1 MSGDVLHQQHLQLVL
16 GEPPA
21 GSQRSEET
29 QRASGPPNSS
39 IAMATESPTDK
50 PPAPPRDPGP
60 DVPYSHGLHVLDEQT
75 LRPQPVLVLLHVQQ
89 SAVRLLQ
96 TQRRAVLI
104 QPGPG
109 HGSLYIVHLEA
120 PPLYSRASGSNRTAC
135 RCKTGSGTAACPRP
149 IGRLEE
155 TGTESQLRRSHD
167 SESTMRGRTSLLRE
181 NLLRVLQQKHTHVRD
196 THVPPPETAC
206 RQWAWSLNAPS

>member
-21 GSQRSEET
+21 GSQRPEET
-29 QRASGPPNSS
+29 QRTSGPPYSA
-39 IAMATESPTDK
+39 IAMATESPTGK
-50 PPAPPRDPGP
+50 TAAPPRDPGP
-60 DVPYSHGLHVLDEQT
+60 DVPYSRGLHVLDEQT
-75 LRPQPVLVLLHVQQ
+75 LGPQPVLVLLHVQQ

-109 HGSLYIVHLEA
+109 HGSGNRTSSLYIVHLQA
-120 PPLYSRASGSNRTAC
+120 PPLYSHASGSNRTAC
-135 RCKTGSGTAACPRP
+135 RCKTGSGRAACPRP

-155 TGTESQLRRSHD
+155 TGTESQRRRSHD
-167 SESTMRGRTSLLRE
+167 PSL
-181 NLLRVLQQKHTHVRD
+181 Q
-196 THVPPPETAC
+196 
-206 RQWAWSLNAPS
+206 

>member
-1 MSGDVLHQQHLQLVL
+1 MSGDVLHQQSLQLVL

-21 GSQRSEET
+21 GPQRSEET
-29 QRASGPPNSS
+29 QGVSLQTAPSPWQQSHQQIKLRCSLEEQPP
-39 IAMATESPTDK
+39 PGD
-50 PPAPPRDPGP
+50 PRPG
-60 DVPYSHGLHVLDEQT
+60 VPYSHGLHVLDEQT
-75 LRPQPVLVLLHVQQ
+75 LCPQPVLVLLHVQQ

-109 HGSLYIVHLEA
+109 HGSQNRTSSPYSVHLEA
-120 PPLYSRASGSNRTAC
+120 PPLYSHASGSNRTAC

-167 SESTMRGRTSLLRE
+167 TESTMRGRTSLLRE
-181 NLLRVLQQKHTHVRD
+181 NLVRVLQQKHTHVRD
-196 THVPPPETAC
+196 PQVSPPETA
-206 RQWAWSLNAPS
+206 R